1 MSFFFDASYFRWRTS
16 FFGLVHLWR
25 PITPVQNLTRP
36 ISSTFSETSG
46 REVSHGPS
54 PDIFFFEQISRNEH
68 FWKKLIF
75 NIFSLPHQKKNQ
87 TILIRPILK
96 FDALPIAHFE
106 TYVPLFLKHLW
117 KLAISL
123 KLWVPAH
130 FEVGWSRTVAAKIG
144 VFRPFFLRKSFF
156 WLISTQ
162 WTPQSVIHGWKATDL
177 HLMMV
182 KRKNYFS
189 HPVKRQIFVDAPG
202 QTFYMTWDCV
212 IIRNCKTFD
221 GVRSKLK
228 ASK

>member
-1 MSFFFDASYFRWRTS
+1 M
-16 FFGLVHLWR
+16 
-25 PITPVQNLTRP
+25 NKK
-36 ISSTFSETSG
+36 FSLSKFWG
-46 REVSHGPS
+46 VSVL
-54 PDIFFFEQISRNEH
+54 
-68 FWKKLIF
+68 WKKSIF
-75 NIFSLPHQKKNQ
+75 SIFSLPHLKKIQ
-87 TILIRPILK
+87 TILIRPILN

-144 VFRPFFLRKSFF
+144 VFRPLFWRKSFF
-156 WLISTQ
+156 WPISTQ
-162 WTPQSVIHGWKATDL
+162 WTPPSVIHGWKATDL

-182 KRKNYFS
+182 KWKKYFS

-212 IIRNCKTFD
+212 IEQCKGGKCKNRFWILHFRNCR
-221 GVRSKLK
+221 V
-228 ASK
+228 